1 MASKHTCVAR
11 SSSLVSSP
19 PPKNHP
25 RLHRRGRVSSLSL
38 DDEFLDLDSGRNVND
53 LFNELEKVEDKVKDM
68 KETGTVHKT
77 CGVRVSILKAKAE
90 TKMKAIITTHDSLE
104 SLEKRA
110 ENLERMT
117 FEKVKVKRSASF
129 QVKVRNAFEDLGTP
143 EKLPFTPETIRKVPF
158 KLSERLKSVLSQK
171 ES

>member
-1 MASKHTCVAR
+1 MSSKHTCVAR

-25 RLHRRGRVSSLSL
+25 RLHRRGRVSSISL
-38 DDEFLDLDSGRNVND
+38 DEVLDLDSGRNVNE

-90 TKMKAIITTHDSLE
+90 TKMKAIITTHGSPE

-110 ENLERMT
+110 ESLEKMT
-117 FEKVKVKRSASF
+117 FEKVKVKRAASF
-129 QVKVRNAFEDLGTP
+129 HVKVRNAFEDLGSPDTM
-143 EKLPFTPETIRKVPF
+143 KVPFTPKTIRNVPF
-158 KLSERLKSVLSQK
+158 KLSERLKNVLSN
-171 ES
+171 

>member
-1 MASKHTCVAR
+1 M
-11 SSSLVSSP
+11 SSISL
-19 PPKNHP
+19 
-25 RLHRRGRVSSLSL
+25 
-38 DDEFLDLDSGRNVND
+38 DEFLDLDSGRNVND